1 MYDKIPNDWSV
12 AKLEALLDYVI
23 GGDWGKDSSF
33 EEKDYVPVL
42 CIRGSEFKNWNE
54 EKGRTASIRK
64 IKVSSLKSRKLEL
77 GDILLEISGGG
88 PEQPVGRTVIID
100 KSVLSFR
107 PELPKVCTNFLR
119 LLRPNKKIDSIFL
132 NYFFEL
138 FYGSGEISKYQGG
151 SNNLRN
157 LKFNDFIGILIPL
170 APLPEQKCIVA
181 KLEQL
186 LTDLDKG
193 TEYLKTAQQQLKTY
207 RQAVLKWAFEG
218 KLTHPDVKDGE
229 LPEGWTWKKHSEI
242 AEINPKLPFD
252 KIDDDLEVSFVPM
265 KLVEEE
271 KNKIHLT
278 EFKKY
283 RDVKKGFTSFSN
295 GDIIFAKIT
304 PCMENGKC
312 AVVQGLKNSIG
323 FGSTEFHV
331 SRPRNGYNP
340 YYIFYYLIQ
349 ERFRR
354 EASKHFTGS
363 VGQKRVPTS
372 FFSEVLIPIPHVSSE
387 QTKIVLEI
395 ESRLSVCDKLEETI
409 ANALQ
414 QAEALRLSI
423 IKKAFEGR
431 LLSEAERSACRND
444 PDWEPA
450 HKLLERIKATRNNPE
465 KTTVKTRKNNK
476 KSY

>member
-1 MYDKIPNDWSV
+1 M
-12 AKLEALLDYVI
+12 
-23 GGDWGKDSSF
+23 
-33 EEKDYVPVL
+33 
-42 CIRGSEFKNWNE
+42 
-54 EKGRTASIRK
+54 
-64 IKVSSLKSRKLEL
+64 
-77 GDILLEISGGG
+77 
-88 PEQPVGRTVIID
+88 
-100 KSVLSFR
+100 
-107 PELPKVCTNFLR
+107 
-119 LLRPNKKIDSIFL
+119 
-132 NYFFEL
+132 
-138 FYGSGEISKYQGG
+138 
-151 SNNLRN
+151 
-157 LKFNDFIGILIPL
+157 
-170 APLPEQKCIVA
+170 
-181 KLEQL
+181 
-186 LTDLDKG
+186 
-193 TEYLKTAQQQLKTY
+193 
-207 RQAVLKWAFEG
+207 LKWAFEG

-395 ESRLSVCDKLEETI
+395 ESRLSVCDKIEEIIT
-409 ANALQ
+409 NSLQ

-423 IKKAFEGR
+423 IKKAFEGK
-431 LLSEAERSACRND
+431 LLTRAEINECRNE

-450 HKLLERIKATRNNPE
+450 DKLLERIKAARNTAQNQTPRNATRTCPSAKTE
-465 KTTVKTRKNNK
+465 KRTKTRKGK
-476 KSY
+476 VRKLK